1 MIIGVAGGAG
11 DGEGIRCAEG
21 ARQRSDPM
29 AATAPPARRFLL
41 VEIGGPWPRDAI
53 SQTWPERSGVDEHS
67 AAHLLRLTGPAGVRA
82 LAVRRYGDPVR
93 GPDRAWALADVT
105 PGRQGIRW
113 GTWRDATELLDVAAA
128 WASGRPTG
136 AASSEGGRTVALVC
150 THGGRDP
157 CCAIRGRPVV
167 AALDAGT
174 DADVW
179 ECSHLSGDRFAGNL
193 LLLPDGLLFGGLDP
207 AVALLA
213 VQRHAAGRLLLDH
226 FRGRFG
232 QSRPAQAA
240 EYQARLALGEDRLDA
255 VRVLGTEPLG
265 PARDD
270 GSRGWRAVVE
280 HRGRRHSVELAQRWS
295 APARLTCTSAPDRV
309 DVYELVSFSP
319 LG

>member
-1 MIIGVAGGAG
+1 
-11 DGEGIRCAEG
+11 
-21 ARQRSDPM
+21 M

-41 VEIGGPWPRDAI
+41 AEIGGPWPRQAIYDAWADR
-53 SQTWPERSGVDEHS
+53 SGLDERS
-67 AAHLLRLTGPAGVRA
+67 AAQLLKLTGPAGVRT
-82 LAVRRYGDPVR
+82 LAIRRYGAPAR

-105 PGRQGIRW
+105 PGRQGVRW
-113 GTWRDATELLDVAAA
+113 GTWRDAAELLDVAAA
-128 WASGRPTG
+128 WAAGRPTG
-136 AASSEGGRTVALVC
+136 GPPPDAAPDSTSASERTVALVC

-167 AALDAGT
+167 AALDAGA

-213 VQRHAAGRLLLDH
+213 VQRHAFGRLLLDH
-226 FRGRFG
+226 YRGRFG

-240 EYQARLALGEDRLDA
+240 EYHARLALHEDRLDA

-265 PARDD
+265 PADAD

-280 HRGRRHSVELAQRWS
+280 HRGRRHAVELVQRWS

-309 DVYELVSFSP
+309 DTYELVSVSP

>member
-1 MIIGVAGGAG
+1 
-11 DGEGIRCAEG
+11 
-21 ARQRSDPM
+21 M

-53 SQTWPERSGVDEHS
+53 SEAWPERSGVDERS

-82 LAVRRYGDPVR
+82 LAIRRYGDPVR
-93 GPDRAWALADVT
+93 GPDRAWATADVT
-105 PGRQGIRW
+105 PGRRAIRW
-113 GTWRDATELLDVAAA
+113 GTWRDAPELLGVAAA
-128 WASGRPTG
+128 WAAGRPTG
-136 AASSEGGRTVALVC
+136 GPPSEAAPGPAPDSTDAGRTVALVC

-167 AALDAGT
+167 AALDAGA

-232 QSRPAQAA
+232 QPRPAQAA
-240 EYQARLALGEDRLDA
+240 EYHARLALHEDRLDA
-255 VRVLGTEPLG
+255 VRVLRTEPLG
-265 PARDD
+265 PAGED
-270 GSRGWRAVVE
+270 GGRGWRAVVE
-280 HRGRRHSVELAQRWS
+280 HQGRRHSVELVQRWS
-295 APARLTCTSAPDRV
+295 APARLTCTSVPDRA

>member
-1 MIIGVAGGAG
+1 VDVGEGV
-11 DGEGIRCAEG
+11 GEGIRCAEG

-41 VEIGGPWPRDAI
+41 VEIGGPWLRDAI
-53 SQTWPERSGVDEHS
+53 SEAWSDRSGLDETS
-67 AAHLLRLTGPAGVRA
+67 AANLLTLTGPAGVRT
-82 LAVRRYGDPVR
+82 LAIRRYGDPGR
-93 GPDRAWALADVT
+93 GPDRAWAIADVT

-113 GTWRDATELLDVAAA
+113 GTWRGAAELLDVAAA
-128 WASGRPTG
+128 WAAGQPPGGPLS
-136 AASSEGGRTVALVC
+136 ASDPGSTVALVC

-174 DADVW
+174 GADVW

-213 VQRHAAGRLLLDH
+213 VQRHSGGRLLLDH

-232 QSRPAQAA
+232 QSRAAQAA
-240 EYQARLALGEDRLDA
+240 EYHVRLAFGEDRLDA
-255 VRVLGTEPLG
+255 VRVLRAEPLG

-280 HRGRRHSVELAQRWS
+280 HRGRRHSVELAQSWS
-295 APARLTCTSAPDRV
+295 APAQLTCTSALDRA
-309 DVYELVSFSP
+309 DTYELVSVSP